1 MMSHANQR
9 ATYLENH
16 PHMGDGRAAEI
27 METALPAFKAAVT
40 QALAACRSDEACD
53 MLAKLLDD
61 DIPELN
67 IWINKCRE
75 EGEISLK
82 AAAE

>member
-1 MMSHANQR
+1 MMIPSNRLA
-9 ATYLENH
+9 AYLENH
-16 PHMGDGRAAEI
+16 PHAGDGRAAEI
-27 METALPAFKAAVT
+27 MEAALPAFKAAVT

-61 DIPELN
+61 DIPELK
-67 IWINKCRE
+67 IWINQCRE